1 MAGLNLFT
9 NNAATT
15 LATGINSSVT
25 SLTVASATGGLFPN
39 PTAGQYFYCTL
50 SNAAGTTIEIVKVTA
65 RSTDTFTI
73 VRGQDNTTASAF
85 IAGDK
90 VELRLTNSDLINFP
104 QLDSTNTFA
113 LAQTFTAAPVFNG
126 GLGTPAS
133 GTLTNATG
141 LPLTTGVTG
150 TLPIANGGT
159 GSTSTTYVNLASNV
173 TGTLPIANGGTN
185 NAALAVTAGG
195 TVYTDGSKLVN
206 VGAGTS
212 GQVLTSNGA
221 SAPTWAAA
229 TSGASGATDYTF
241 TSTTSNFT
249 LTSSSN
255 QVVRLLGNSTNLNG
269 TGTASITMPA
279 MNSSMTA
286 GFDRF
291 VFQNLSPYNIALKDS
306 GGTIRQFIGIPSSN
320 TAIQENSLT
329 IKDISTAT
337 GFWYTAN
344 GFSVNA
350 VISTA
355 SSSSSILTTSGDTV
369 STSALIPLT
378 STTFAVVWTEL
389 GPSGTG
395 TYQYG
400 AIYAQHFSLNTTTNA
415 ITVSNKVT
423 VGSRVTTR
431 SMGYNY
437 IGYDVD
443 GAGHAFVLI
452 TGFNNGGSCCT
463 NYYAD
468 GGGWFG
474 LSSSGGTLYAS
485 AITEVGGRSP
495 GNGGETPVHFYVAY
509 LGSGSAYAFA
519 FVYSTTVSNNL
530 SYYTGGA
537 TVTGT
542 TSVTLTNSA
551 NNASTSIT
559 QGSGSNNWYSS
570 RTSLTTFTYGGNN
583 NSNDGYNVL
592 GRYASYTP
600 ASNTFTQG
608 ARTTSTRLAIE
619 QASVGYYASFAQGG
633 FMYCSGKVIYGKYPW
648 TITNAGAA
656 GVTCT
661 QATTVTAKGFL
672 TPNYSTVT
680 IPTAGLFSA
689 ARNGYISGT
698 TITSGYFNVDTTAA
712 DFNVNGF
719 YTYGFFSNVNNSFG
733 TVGSILSTSNAISYT
748 TWGTTGYFFNVIGLA
763 TPITAI

>member
-113 LAQTFTAAPVFNG
+113 SAQTFSSAPILTPLTGLLYGNSSSAVTAATAAQVVSVIG
-126 GLGTPAS
+126 STAV
-133 GTLTNATG
+133 TNATNAVN
-141 LPLTTGVTG
+141 VTG
-150 TLPIANGGT
+150 TVGVANGGT
-159 GSTSTTYVNLASNV
+159 GLTTATAYSL
-173 TGTLPIANGGTN
+173 L
-185 NAALAVTAGG
+185 AGG
-195 TVYTDGSKLVN
+195 TTSTGAFQSLAS
-206 VGAGTS
+206 VGTT

-221 SAPTWAAA
+221 SALPTWQNAA
-229 TSGASGATDYTF
+229 SGAASGATDYTF

-255 QVVRLLGNSTNLNG
+255 QVVRLLGNTTNLNG
-269 TGTASITMPA
+269 TGTASITLPA

-286 GFDRF
+286 GNNRF
-291 VFQNLSPYNIALKDS
+291 VFQNYSPYSVALKDS
-306 GGTIRQFIGIPSSN
+306 GGTIRQFIGTQSSN
-320 TAIQENSLT
+320 SYETHENSLT
-329 IKDISTAT
+329 IKDIATAT

-344 GFSVNA
+344 NFIVNA
-350 VISTA
+350 VVNTL
-355 SSSSSILTTSGDTV
+355 SSASSILTTAGDYV
-369 STSALIPLT
+369 GTSDLIPLT

-389 GPSGTG
+389 GPSGTA

-400 AIYAQHFSLNTTTNA
+400 AVYAQHFSLNTTTNV

-443 GAGHAFVLI
+443 QAGHAFVLI
-452 TGFNNGGSCCT
+452 TGQNNGGACCS
-463 NYYAD
+463 NWYSN

-485 AITEVGGRSP
+485 AITETGARSGS
-495 GNGGETPVHFYVAY
+495 GNIEPKQLYVSY

-519 FVYSTTVSNNL
+519 FTYSTLSANNY

-542 TSVTLTNSA
+542 TAATLTNSA
-551 NNASTSIT
+551 NNAATSLGNM
-559 QGSGSNNWYSS
+559 GSANAVSYAS
-570 RTSLTTFTYGGNN
+570 RTSLTTFTYGGTQPNG
-583 NSNDGYNVL
+583 DGFVIY

-608 ARTTSTRLAIE
+608 ARTATTRLAIE
-619 QASVGYYASFAQGG
+619 QSFLSSYSSFAQGG
-633 FMYCSGKVIYGKYPW
+633 FMYCSGKVIFGKYAW

-656 GVTCT
+656 GVTST

-712 DFNVNGF
+712 DFNVNGL
-719 YTYGFFSNVNNSFG
+719 YTSGQI
-733 TVGSILSTSNAISYT
+733 GSILSTSNAISYT
-748 TWGTTGYFFNVIGLA
+748 LWGTSGYFFNVIAIA